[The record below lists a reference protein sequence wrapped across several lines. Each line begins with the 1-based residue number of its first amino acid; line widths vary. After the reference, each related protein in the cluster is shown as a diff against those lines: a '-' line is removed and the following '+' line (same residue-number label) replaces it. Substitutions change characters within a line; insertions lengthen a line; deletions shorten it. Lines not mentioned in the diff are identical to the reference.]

1 MWDPCAPRTP
11 SVRTLATALA
21 AALAVGLLG
30 ACSPR
35 SSSPDADGVR
45 VVAAAY
51 PFAEAARW
59 VGGDRVVVEDL
70 TPPGTEPHDL
80 EVTSDQ
86 VDALLDADLA
96 VVVGGAFQPALEEAA
111 ERRDGPTLVALDAPG
126 IGGEDPHVW
135 LDPVT
140 MGAVVRAT
148 RDALLAVDG
157 ADESSIRA
165 GARTA
170 LARLAALDTEY
181 RAGLARCDRR
191 VLVTAHDAFG
201 RLGARYD
208 LRVESIA
215 GISPEEE
222 PDPRRLA
229 RLARLVRD
237 EGITTVFTEE
247 LVSPQVAEVLARD
260 AGVRTDVLSPIESL
274 TPEQRRAGEDYAS
287 LMRRNLERIRTAS
300 GCA

>member
-1 MWDPCAPRTP
+1 MWNDASIRTP
-11 SVRTLATALA
+11 LVRTLAAV
-21 AALAVGLLG
+21 LAVGLLG
-30 ACSPR
+30 ACSSEPA
-35 SSSPDADGVR
+35 SPDATGAR

-51 PFAEAARW
+51 PFAEAVRW
-59 VGGDRVVVEDL
+59 VGGARVEVEDL

-96 VVVGGAFQPALEEAA
+96 VVAGGAFQPALEDAA
-111 ERRDGPTLVALDAPG
+111 ERRDGPTLVALEAPG
-126 IGGEDPHVW
+126 IEGDDPHVW

-140 MGAVVRAT
+140 MGAVVRAA
-148 RDALLAVDG
+148 RDALLEIDG
-157 ADESSIRA
+157 LDAPSIRA

-170 LARLAALDTEY
+170 LARLAALDAEY

-191 VLVTAHDAFG
+191 VIVTAHDAFG

-222 PDPRRLA
+222 PDPRRIA

-274 TPEQRRAGEDYAS
+274 TPEQRRAGEDYVS

>member
-1 MWDPCAPRTP
+1 MWNDEAPRSP
-11 SVRTLATALA
+11 AARILA
-21 AALAVGLLG
+21 AGLVAGLLA
-30 ACSPR
+30 ACGPGT
-35 SSSPDADGVR
+35 ADSGSAGVR

-59 VGGDRVVVEDL
+59 VGGDRVAVDDL

-96 VVVGGAFQPALEEAA
+96 VVVGGAFQPALEDAA

-126 IGGEDPHVW
+126 IEGDDPHVW
-135 LDPVT
+135 LDPVM
-140 MGAVVRAT
+140 MGSVVRAV
-148 RDALLAVDG
+148 RDALLVVEG
-157 ADESSIRA
+157 ADPSSIRA
-165 GARTA
+165 GARAA
-170 LARLAALDTEY
+170 LTRLAALDAEY
-181 RAGLARCDRR
+181 RAGLERCDRR

-222 PDPRRLA
+222 PEPRRLA
-229 RLARLVRD
+229 RLARLVRE

-274 TPEQRRAGEDYAS
+274 TPAQRRAGDDYVS
-287 LMRRNLERIRTAS
+287 LMRRNLDRIRTAL
-300 GCA
+300 GCD